1 VINISEINY
10 SIFDRPEILKFL
22 FYPRRETVA
31 FSSSSIPYVKSIT
44 IPVEGEISLG
54 SRFYLAGESAANI
67 LFFHGNGEIAADY
80 DDIGTLYKNMGMN
93 FIVIDYRGY
102 GISTGQPTVTAMMRD
117 CHVVFA
123 FIKKWLAE
131 NAYDGPF
138 VVMGRSLGSASTL
151 ELAYHYKERI
161 DGLIIES
168 GFAHVNPLL
177 QLLGT
182 NFKSMGG
189 RKEADLNN
197 VDKISQFDKPTLI
210 IHAEYDHIIPYNQG
224 EILYENCPSRIKRM
238 LKIEGANHNNI
249 FAYGIKSYMDSVKW
263 LIDRLKKT
271 ASERS

>member
-1 VINISEINY
+1 M
-10 SIFDRPEILKFL
+10 
-22 FYPRRETVA
+22 
-31 FSSSSIPYVKSIT
+31 KSIT

-80 DDIGTLYKNMGMN
+80 DDIGTLYRNMGMN

-189 RKEADLNN
+189 TKEADLNN

-249 FAYGIKSYMDSVKW
+249 FAYGIESYMDSVKW
-263 LIDRLKKT
+263 LIGRLKKT